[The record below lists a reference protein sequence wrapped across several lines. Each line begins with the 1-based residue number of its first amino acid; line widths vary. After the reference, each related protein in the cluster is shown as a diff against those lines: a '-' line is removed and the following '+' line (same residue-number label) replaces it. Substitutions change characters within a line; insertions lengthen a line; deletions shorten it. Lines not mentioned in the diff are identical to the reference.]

1 MTTASQLSL
10 ALGIEAGDLV
20 SLVGAGGKT
29 TAILTLVRELR
40 SRNLRVLVT
49 TTTHLGSTIPSEVPS
64 FLYGECGEGHLRDV
78 LDEQGAILVAGP
90 PDSDGKL
97 TGLGGRIVGVLSSSL
112 RADVTLVEAD
122 GARKRSLK
130 APDAHEP
137 VIPNG
142 ATIVCPVVG
151 LDALGLPIGEAAHR
165 PHLVARFAPDGFVT
179 VEAIAALLTSALGAL
194 KGVPDDASV
203 RPILNKMGD
212 RSSEAANISAMVFA
226 GTARIDRI
234 VAGDI
239 REQRI
244 CVFARPGC

>member
-1 MTTASQLSL
+1 VTTAWQLAP
-10 ALGIEAGDLV
+10 ALGIEVGDLV
-20 SLVGAGGKT
+20 SFVGAGGKT
-29 TAILTLVRELR
+29 TAVLTLVRELR

-49 TTTHLGSTIPSEVPS
+49 TTTHLGSTIPSEVTP
-64 FLYGECGEGHLRDV
+64 FRYGECGEGHLRDV
-78 LDEQGAILVAGP
+78 LDEKGAILVAGP
-90 PDSDGKL
+90 RDPDGKL
-97 TGLGGRIVGVLSSSL
+97 TGLRGSVVEHLSSSL

-137 VIPNG
+137 VIPPG

-151 LDALGLPIGEAAHR
+151 LDALGLLTEDVAHR
-165 PHLVARFAPDGFVT
+165 PHLVARFAPDGVVT
-179 VEAIAALLTSALGAL
+179 VEAIAALLTSDLGAL
-194 KGVPDDASV
+194 KGIPDDASV